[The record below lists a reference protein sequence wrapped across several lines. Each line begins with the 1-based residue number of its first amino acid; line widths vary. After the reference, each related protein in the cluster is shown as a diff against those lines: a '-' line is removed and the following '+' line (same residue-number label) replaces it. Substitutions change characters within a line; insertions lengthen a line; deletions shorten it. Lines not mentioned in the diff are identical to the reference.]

1 MKTIYYENQHIG
13 ASHMKLT
20 RQRLNELIYEV
31 INESQQQKR
40 MNIATAN
47 DVRKHR
53 EELKK
58 ERELRRKKEKE
69 HAIMPDGMKQLS
81 KGIITEDYEEDE
93 NGMVHIEKHKLD
105 RLLKQTREDVER
117 WARGMGWKPLDEW
130 LRLSSAFSNAQKGKF
145 ESGAK

>member
-1 MKTIYYENQHIG
+1 
-13 ASHMKLT
+13 MKLT
-20 RQRLNELIYEV
+20 RKQLNELISQV
-31 INESQQQKR
+31 INERNLDKR

-58 ERELRRKKEKE
+58 EREARREKEKE
-69 HAIMPDGMKQLS
+69 SAIMPDGMKQLS

-105 RLLKQTREDVER
+105 RLLKKTREDVER
-117 WARGMGWKPLDEW
+117 WARSMGWKPLDEW
-130 LRLSSAFSNAQKGKF
+130 LRVSSAFSNAQKGKF
-145 ESGAK
+145 GDPSK

>member
-1 MKTIYYENQHIG
+1 
-13 ASHMKLT
+13 MKLT

-69 HAIMPDGMKQLS
+69 HAIMLDGMKQLS